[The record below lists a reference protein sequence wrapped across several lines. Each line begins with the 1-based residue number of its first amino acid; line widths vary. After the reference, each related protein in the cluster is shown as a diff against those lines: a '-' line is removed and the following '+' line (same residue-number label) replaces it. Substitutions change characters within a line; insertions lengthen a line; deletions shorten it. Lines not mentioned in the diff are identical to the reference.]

1 MPTFLIADDHP
12 LYREAL
18 ALVVRRGFPDA
29 TCREVSTLPAALDA
43 LERETFDL
51 VMLDLLLPGV
61 DGFAGLVALRNRAPA
76 VPVLMVSASERTE
89 AVRQALLMGAAG
101 YLPKSST
108 GEITENAIR
117 LVLSGGC
124 YLPPQ
129 AMGAAFAA
137 PAATAPEGSGEP
149 ARPLPKADSL
159 TRRQMEVLEKLAEGL
174 SNKEIARELAI
185 TEITVKAHVTAV
197 LRKFGVSTRAQ
208 AIVAANR
215 LIASGAFAPALDT
228 FEQ

>member
-29 TCREVSTLPAALDA
+29 TCHEVSTLPDALEA
-43 LERETFDL
+43 LEREKFDL

-61 DGFAGLVALRNRAPA
+61 DGFAGLVALRNRAPD

-108 GEITENAIR
+108 GGITENAIR

-129 AMGAAFAA
+129 AMGAVVQV
-137 PAATAPEGSGEP
+137 PSPEGDP
-149 ARPLPKADSL
+149 AKPLPRAESL
-159 TRRQMEVLEKLAEGL
+159 TRRQMMVLEKLAEGL
-174 SNKEIARELAI
+174 SNKEIARELEI

-215 LIASGAFAPALDT
+215 MVAAGAFAPAPDT